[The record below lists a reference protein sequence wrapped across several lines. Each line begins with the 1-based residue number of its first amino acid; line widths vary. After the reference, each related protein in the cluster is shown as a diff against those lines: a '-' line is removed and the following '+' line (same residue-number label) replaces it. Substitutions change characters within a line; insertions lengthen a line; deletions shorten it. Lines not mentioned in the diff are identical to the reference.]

1 MTVKLLWEKGKQKID
16 ELLERAA
23 REETKLFCGHWLRY
37 DRFLRMY
44 WVGVVRCPVCGLS
57 WKGYQV
63 INTNKSQPKRELRE
77 AERMGRMTA
86 REFFKGPGRGRR

>member
-1 MTVKLLWEKGKQKID
+1 MTVKLLWEKGKKEIT

-23 REETKLFCGHWLRY
+23 REETRLYCGHWLRY

-44 WVGVVRCPVCGLS
+44 WAQKVTCPVCKMS
-57 WKGYQV
+57 WAGYQV
-63 INTNKSQPKRELRE
+63 LEHRKNQAKRELRE
-77 AERMGRMTA
+77 AERMGKMTA